1 MPGFVCVRLH
11 CNVMGTPAQSQDG
24 AMLPTLITSSAVE
37 AVDSTT
43 CAVSVRCTMARLT
56 KTTMASPRA
65 MANPIC
71 KIRTCFDFERIEF
84 RAIAVNLSA
93 VFLSKIQIMV
103 EPLIQKERKGL
114 ITYKSKKNS
123 SDSNCDSRR

>member
-1 MPGFVCVRLH
+1 MPGFACVRLH

-56 KTTMASPRA
+56 KTTMASARA
-65 MANPIC
+65 MENPTC

-84 RAIAVNLSA
+84 RAIAVNLTA
-93 VFLSKIQIMV
+93 AFLSKIQIMV

-114 ITYKSKKNS
+114 ITYERLKNLL
-123 SDSNCDSRR
+123 RLEL